1 MKSLKKYITALAA
14 LICFAAVSAR
24 TPDDAWKL
32 LYDAEYEE
40 AAALADSISKAQPK
54 NHDMLFLLGC
64 YKYNNGDFAAAEEYF
79 KKAKSKGS
87 YQAATSLASMALA
100 DYRPEDALSL
110 IGEYKSLLS
119 KAKGAEETPLAQ
131 ETERRA
137 RLMLTML
144 ERVEDIV
151 VIDSVNVDANTFFE
165 AYKLTPESGSI
176 VSSAS
181 LPFDVGYDLGTSF
194 VSENGTTILY
204 ADYMSEEANGA
215 ELLARHW
222 LNDNTWSEPEVLV
235 DGVADGGS
243 GGYPFLMPDGQ
254 TLYFAATNDDA
265 VGGYDIFITRDNGDG
280 FLPPQNIGMPYNSPY
295 NDYMLA
301 IDETT
306 GIGWWAT
313 DRNQIEG
320 MVTIYMFI
328 PSELRKNIDIDSP
341 DLMSRARIA
350 SIADT
355 QAGGDYSEYLR
366 RISDIKPA
374 AAPEEKQFEFT
385 TPDGSVLTD
394 FDQLPPAARDP
405 MAEYLNAQADFRD
418 LEDLL
423 AQLRESYA
431 RGDDSVGGEIVQLER
446 SLESERKKLVEL
458 SNSVVRCL

>member
-1 MKSLKKYITALAA
+1 MAIAA
-14 LICFAAVSAR
+14 MICFAALSAR
-24 TPDDAWKL
+24 TPDDAWS
-32 LYDAEYEE
+32 LYSDGELEQAFSI
-40 AAALADSISKAQPK
+40 ADSIAKAQPK
-54 NHDMLFLLGC
+54 NHDMLYLCGIYQQNAGNAERAADYFAKAKAKGSS
-64 YKYNNGDFAAAEEYF
+64 NAAA
-79 KKAKSKGS
+79 
-87 YQAATSLASMALA
+87 SLAEMALL
-100 DYRPEDALSL
+100 DYRPDDAMSL
-110 IGEYKSLLS
+110 VDDYKTLLS
-119 KAKGAEETPLAQ
+119 KTKGAKENPLADQ
-131 ETERRA
+131 VERQA

-151 VIDSVNVDANTFFE
+151 VIDSVNVDAQTFFE
-165 AYKLTPESGSI
+165 AYKLTPESGRI
-176 VSSAS
+176 APTAS
-181 LPFDVGYDLGTSF
+181 LPFEAEYNLSTSF
-194 VSENGTTILY
+194 VSEDGHTILY
-204 ADYMSEEANGA
+204 PEYNPDGDGSTC
-215 ELLARHW
+215 LLATHW
-222 LNDNTWSEPEVLV
+222 LNDGSWSEPEQLLE
-235 DGVADGGS
+235 GLAEGS
-243 GGYPFLMPDGQ
+243 SSDYPFLMPDGQ
-254 TLYFAATNDDA
+254 TLYFAAYGDDA

-355 QAGGDYSEYLR
+355 QAGGDYSEYMR

-385 TPDGSVLTD
+385 APDGSVLTD

-418 LEDLL
+418 LEDHL